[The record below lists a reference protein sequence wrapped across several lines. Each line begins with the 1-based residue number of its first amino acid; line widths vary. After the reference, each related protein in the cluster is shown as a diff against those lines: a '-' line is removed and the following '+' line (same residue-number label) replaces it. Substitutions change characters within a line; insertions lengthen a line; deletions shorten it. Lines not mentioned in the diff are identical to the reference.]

1 MKLLN
6 GEKWAQYTS
15 QLCIIKFGDKKEVEA
30 KGDRGIMCLLHFRG
44 EWSNTRL
51 LLNLSW
57 YPSFHS
63 RTIGRRLTSPS
74 GLRFL
79 FSMIRKR
86 RMGYHWRQLLS
97 FLWYFILMHSFIWKW
112 IKQVFCPRIFSYVV
126 FKLCVFFC
134 LVSTL
139 DYLYWV
145 ILDPV
150 ITHVRE
156 PGRAGNLKKM
166 WKIFCRTPGFL
177 RKKRI
182 EGPHEIQF
190 RYQ

>member
-1 MKLLN
+1 MVTRKKSKQR
-6 GEKWAQYTS
+6 ETAA
-15 QLCIIKFGDKKEVEA
+15 LCAYSISVASG
-30 KGDRGIMCLLHFRG
+30 R
-44 EWSNTRL
+44 TRASF
-51 LLNLSW
+51 LNLSW
-57 YPSFHS
+57 VPHLFIGDEQWSPKANVTFRTSFPVQYDPEEKD
-63 RTIGRRLTSPS
+63 GVPLTSIVIFP
-74 GLRFL
+74 
-79 FSMIRKR
+79 I
-86 RMGYHWRQLLS
+86 
-97 FLWYFILMHSFIWKW
+97 WYFILMHSFIWKW

-182 EGPHEIQF
+182 EGHHEIQF